1 MAKKDIT
8 SHAEVAECDVCDT
21 ERKATNAAP
30 VGGQGE
36 VVKVVTDGGRLS
48 MDYVRSHIYTIRG
61 VEVMVDTDL
70 AAMYG
75 VETKQLKRQVK
86 RNIERFP
93 DDFMFELTPEEYE
106 SLRCQNGTIESG
118 RGQHSKYL
126 PFVFTEQ
133 GVSQLSGILRS
144 EYAIEVNIRIMRAFV
159 AMRRFLSANAGMFQR
174 IESLE
179 RHQMLTDQ
187 KMEQVLKR
195 MDELAPAITP
205 EQIFATG
212 CVWDAWSYV
221 SQLVRS
227 AKQRIILID
236 NFVDERVLLLL
247 TKRADGVSATIHS
260 RYTQQ
265 FLLDLEKHNGQYE
278 PIGFVQTPHKS
289 HDRFLI
295 IDDEVYLMGASIK
308 DMGTSLCAI
317 TRLEMKPDTIMSLLR

>member
-8 SHAEVAECDVCDT
+8 SHEETAECGVCDT
-21 ERKATNAAP
+21 LPLLTGEHI
-30 VGGQGE
+30 QGCIR
-36 VVKVVTDGGRLS
+36 V
-48 MDYVRSHIYTIRG
+48 IRG
-61 VEVMVDTDL
+61 EQVILDRDL
-70 AAMYG
+70 AQLYQ
-75 VETKQLKRQVK
+75 VETSQLNRQVK
-86 RNIERFP
+86 RNIQRFP
-93 DDFMFELTPEEYE
+93 GDFMFQLTKEEAD
-106 SLRCQNGTIESG
+106 SLKCQNGTSSWG
-118 RGQHSKYL
+118 GDRRAL
-126 PFVFTEQ
+126 PHAFTEQ
-133 GVSQLSGILRS
+133 GVSMLAGLLRS
-144 EYAIEVNIRIMRAFV
+144 EVAINANIAIMRAFV

-174 IESLE
+174 IERLE
-179 RHQMLTDQ
+179 HRQMLTDQ

>member
-1 MAKKDIT
+1 M
-8 SHAEVAECDVCDT
+8 EVANVDVCDT
-21 ERKATNAAP
+21 LPLLTGEHI
-30 VGGQGE
+30 QGCIR
-36 VVKVVTDGGRLS
+36 V
-48 MDYVRSHIYTIRG
+48 IRG
-61 VEVMVDTDL
+61 EQVILDRDL
-70 AAMYG
+70 AQLYQ
-75 VETKQLKRQVK
+75 VETSQLNRQVT
-86 RNIERFP
+86 RNIQRFP
-93 DDFMFELTPEEYE
+93 GDFMFQLTKEEAD
-106 SLRCQNGTIESG
+106 SLKCQNGTSSWG
-118 RGQHSKYL
+118 GDRRAL
-126 PFVFTEQ
+126 PHAFTEQ
-133 GVSQLSGILRS
+133 GVSMLAGLLRS
-144 EYAIEVNIRIMRAFV
+144 EVAINANIAIMRAFV

-174 IESLE
+174 IERLE